1 MGIFLNVCN
10 VIKTL
15 VVEKYTAKGQQNYLH
30 KALIL
35 LYFSAFDVH
44 ISVFGRIIFVI
55 ALFAQAYIL
64 LST

>member
-15 VVEKYTAKGQQNYLH
+15 AVEKYTAKEQQNYLH

-35 LYFSAFDVH
+35 SYFSSFDVH